1 MLPFID
7 KGASVLSNAITS
19 RIQQS
24 NSAFQVTGSPLA
36 STKLIFLALLKSGE
50 ISGNCICDNF
60 PSLSKVAIPFA
71 VPKWEFTNL
80 MLLVYTQNGGQH

>member
-1 MLPFID
+1 MELP
-7 KGASVLSNAITS
+7 VP
-19 RIQQS
+19 
-24 NSAFQVTGSPLA
+24 V
-36 STKLIFLALLKSGE
+36 IFLNALIKVNLLTGLCS
-50 ISGNCICDNF
+50 NFNF